1 MHLIINDGETV
12 EIVYGTY
19 QGRHGTVT
27 KIIMAENRKSYAY
40 TVKLRKEKNGQH
52 ASLTMRFSFDQIKR
66 VRLL

>member
-19 QGRHGTVT
+19 QGRYGTVT
-27 KIIMAENRKSYAY
+27 KIIMAQNRKSYAY
-40 TVKLRKEKNGQH
+40 TVKLRKDQNGQW